1 MILGFVEHDRGTL
14 NDASLEM
21 LTVARGVA
29 DDLGTSLEAVLIGEE
44 ARALADLLPA
54 YGVSVVHLAAHE
66 RLNEYAPAAWAQSVV
81 ERIES
86 LQPDAVVAPGT
97 DRGHEVLAH
106 VAARTGLPMAA
117 NCIEVH
123 TGDASSD
130 AYSVTRQ
137 RWGGSLLE
145 DAELAGSTK
154 LFSVAAHL
162 LPAEQVSAPVELT
175 VEPFTPAL
183 DESDFRVRVSRRD
196 ETSQEGVSLTDAS
209 IVIGG
214 GRGMG
219 SAENFAILEELADL
233 LGGAVGGSRVA
244 TNNGWRPHSD
254 QIGQTGNRI
263 APDIYIA
270 CGISGAIQHM
280 VGCRGAKNILAIN
293 IDDEAPIIEKAD
305 YAIIGDLHE
314 IVPAITEEVRKAK
327 NT

>member
-1 MILGFVEHDRGTL
+1 MILGFIEHDRGIL
-14 NDASLEM
+14 NEASLEM
-21 LTVARGVA
+21 LTLARGLA
-29 DDLGTSLEAVLIGEE
+29 DELDTPLEAVLIGED
-44 ARALADLLPA
+44 ALGLADTLPA
-54 YGVSVVHLAAHE
+54 YGVSTVHLAEHD
-66 RLNEYAPAAWAQSVV
+66 RLNDYAPGAWAQSIVQLIDTS
-81 ERIES
+81 E
-86 LQPDAVVAPGT
+86 PDAVVAPGT

-106 VAARTGLPMAA
+106 IAARTGLPMAA
-117 NCIEVH
+117 NCTDVH
-123 TGDASSD
+123 PGGASAD
-130 AYSVTRQ
+130 VYTVTRQ

-145 DAELAGSTK
+145 DAELGGSTK

-162 LPAEQVSAPVELT
+162 MPAEEARVAGDLT
-175 VEPFTPAL
+175 VQRFTPTL
-183 DESDFRVRVSRRD
+183 DDADFRVRVSARE
-196 ETSQEGVSLTDAS
+196 ETAQEGVSLTDANV
-209 IVIGG
+209 VIGG

-280 VGCRGAKNILAIN
+280 VGCKGAKNILAIN
-293 IDDEAPIIEKAD
+293 IDDEAPIIDKAD

-314 IVPAITEEVRKAK
+314 IVPALTEAVRNAK
-327 NT
+327 QG

>member
-1 MILGFVEHDRGTL
+1 MILGFIEHDRGTL
-14 NDASLEM
+14 NEASLEM
-21 LTVARGVA
+21 LMVAGGLA
-29 DDLGTSLEAVLIGEE
+29 AELDTSLEAILIGEE
-44 ARALADLLPA
+44 ARGLAERLPA
-54 YGVSVVHLAAHE
+54 YGVSTVHLAQHE
-66 RLNEYAPAAWAQSVV
+66 RLNEYAPGAWAQCVV
-81 ERIES
+81 DRMDA
-86 LQPDAVVAPGT
+86 LQPDAVAAPGT

-117 NCIEVH
+117 NCIEVNP
-123 TGDASSD
+123 GDTSD
-130 AYSVTRQ
+130 GVYSVTRQ

-145 DAELAGSTK
+145 EAELDGNTT

-162 LPAEQVSAPVELT
+162 IPAEEASVPAELT
-175 VEPFTPAL
+175 IESFTPAL

-196 ETSQEGVSLTDAS
+196 ETSQEGVSLTDAN

-219 SAENFAILEELADL
+219 SAENFVILEELADL

-263 APDIYIA
+263 APEIYIA

-305 YAIIGDLHE
+305 YAIIGDLHD
-314 IVPAITEEVRKAK
+314 IVPAITEEVRKATQK
-327 NT
+327 